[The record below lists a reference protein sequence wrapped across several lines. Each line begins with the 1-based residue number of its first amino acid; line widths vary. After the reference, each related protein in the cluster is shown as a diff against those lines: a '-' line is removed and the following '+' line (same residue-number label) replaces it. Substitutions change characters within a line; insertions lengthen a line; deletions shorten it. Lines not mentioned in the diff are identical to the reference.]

1 MAAQINRLTA
11 TSVKNKPPGM
21 HADGGSLY
29 LLVKPDGKSR
39 SWIFRYRDRVT
50 SKLRDMGLGP
60 TWDVSLA
67 EARERAA
74 GYRRQL
80 RDGLDPLTTKHAQRA
95 EAKQQHEK
103 RMPFGRC
110 AELYIETHRNGWR
123 NPKHAQ
129 QWDSTLRTYC
139 QPVWALPVDT
149 IDTGLVMKCLDPIW
163 TTKTETASRLRGR
176 IESVLAWATVR
187 GLRTGDNPAQWRNHL
202 DQLLPA
208 RNKVQAVEHRPALP
222 YLEAAEFMAELRQRD
237 TLAARALELQ
247 ILTATRP
254 GEAAG
259 AKWSEFDLDGAVWTI
274 PPDRMKAGKEHRV
287 PLAPAVVKLLQAL
300 PHMSENVFPGV
311 RGKPITTDAAMKM
324 LKELRPGLTAH
335 GFRSTFRDWAA
346 ETTSH
351 PREVI
356 EIAMA
361 HRLKDAAEAAYQ
373 RGDLLQRRSVL
384 MKHWASYCATLPSD
398 GKVALLRSN
407 SNRKD

>member
-11 TSVKNKPPGM
+11 TSVKTKHPGM

-29 LLVKPDGKSR
+29 LLVKADGKNR

-50 SKLRDMGLGP
+50 GKLRDMGLGP

-74 GYRRQL
+74 TLRRQL
-80 RDGLDPLTTKHAQRA
+80 RDGQDPLATKHASRDA
-95 EAKQQHEK
+95 AKAQHEK

-139 QPVWALPVDT
+139 QPVWTLPVDT
-149 IDTGLVMKCLDPIW
+149 IDTALVMKCLDPIW

-187 GLRTGDNPAQWRNHL
+187 GLRTGDNPAAWRNHL

-208 RNKVQAVEHRPALP
+208 RNKVQAVEHRAALP
-222 YLEAAEFMAELRQRD
+222 YAEVAEFMVELRQRD
-237 TLAARALELQ
+237 TLAARVLELQ

-259 AKWSEFDLDGAVWTI
+259 AEWDELDLDGAVWTI
-274 PPDRMKAGKEHRV
+274 PPARMKAGKEHRV
-287 PLAPAVVKLLQAL
+287 PLAPAVLKLLKAL
-300 PHMSENVFPGV
+300 PQTSPSVFPGV
-311 RGKPITTDAAMKM
+311 RGKPITTEAAMKL

-356 EIAMA
+356 EAAMA

-373 RGDLLQRRSVL
+373 RGDLLQRRAVL
-384 MKHWASYCATLPSD
+384 MKDWAGYCAA
-398 GKVALLRSN
+398 V
-407 SNRKD
+407 RKGGNVTNIKRKAG